1 MGLGRLWHGRYP
13 LAPTLRAVDDEA
25 DQAAQV
31 LVDPSVVVVPWPST
45 APRSPGQGRHER
57 YAGGG
62 GPGLPSMLRALAAV
76 VGPER
81 VAWLADQA
89 RVRLHAAA

>member
-1 MGLGRLWHGRYP
+1 MGLGGRWP
-13 LAPTLRAVDDEA
+13 GRFRPSPTLRAVDDQA

-31 LVDPSVVVVPWPST
+31 LVDPSVVVPWPFM

-57 YAGGG
+57 CAGGG
-62 GPGLPSMLRALAAV
+62 GPGLPSMLRALPAV

-81 VAWLADQA
+81 VAWLADLA